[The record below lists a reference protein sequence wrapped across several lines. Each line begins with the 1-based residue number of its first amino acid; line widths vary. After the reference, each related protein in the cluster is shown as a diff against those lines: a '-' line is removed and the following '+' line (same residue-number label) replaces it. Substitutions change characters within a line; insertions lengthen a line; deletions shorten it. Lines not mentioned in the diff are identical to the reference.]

1 MTIYESSNNGNKNKL
16 IKNEQIKKN
25 TVSTKNQVLTL
36 PPSYP
41 SYNQKT
47 PPPIPQFKVVRIGMR
62 NFLTPHWHMLF

>member
-41 SYNQKT
+41 SYNQT
-47 PPPIPQFKVVRIGMR
+47 PPPPSPNLKLSALEWKIF
-62 NFLTPHWHMLF
+62 

>member
-47 PPPIPQFKVVRIGMR
+47 PPPPSPNLKLSALEWKIF
-62 NFLTPHWHMLF
+62 